1 MGRKDLVWLAF
12 GFVLVG
18 ALTLIAILFPVYG
31 VYQNPTVEPMV
42 YVRCPIWNPPNLYA
56 GPIEADWLAP
66 GVDLASGA
74 EVMPGN
80 IKATP
85 IFFDS
90 RLHRVFGVAGER
102 KNMFGSL
109 TVYLMI
115 AYLMFATWKW
125 SWRG

>member
-1 MGRKDLVWLAF
+1 MGGKDLVWLAF

-31 VYQNPTVEPMV
+31 VCQNPMVERMT
-42 YVRCPIWNPPNLYA
+42 YVRRPIWDPPNLYT

-90 RLHRVFGVAGER
+90 RLHRIFGGIGQWKNVFGT
-102 KNMFGSL
+102 L

-115 AYLMFATWKW
+115 AYLTFAVWKW